1 MIWEKLSVTDRKWLY
16 FNSIFN
22 QTCQNWFCWQ
32 ADQYCRWAGWLVLLR
47 VCDRWHS
54 EDRIKGFTAELC
66 TVARLSV
73 LITSAT
79 GRVNA
84 KRQLCPFGYSRSSF
98 HPGGGLAAWFQIS
111 AVSLLKCP
119 LARHYIYPK
128 LFPMLC
134 HQCFNVW
141 MISHTTL
148 PPLYECVVSDLRRL
162 ERLL

>member
-1 MIWEKLSVTDRKWLY
+1 MSFCVLQCAL
-16 FNSIFN
+16 
-22 QTCQNWFCWQ
+22 FCWGDPVASVFMCCGGYARSFMGVWGRSFLWSGIQ
-32 ADQYCRWAGWLVLLR
+32 INA
-47 VCDRWHS
+47 
-54 EDRIKGFTAELC
+54 RIKGFTAELC